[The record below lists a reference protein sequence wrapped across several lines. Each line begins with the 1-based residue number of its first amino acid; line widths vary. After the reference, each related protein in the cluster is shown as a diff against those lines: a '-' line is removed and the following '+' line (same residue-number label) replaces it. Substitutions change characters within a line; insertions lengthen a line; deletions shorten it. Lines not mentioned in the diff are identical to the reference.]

1 MRAEPRVDD
10 AVDVVHGEAVVD
22 SIGVRPSP
30 AFAQARGLR
39 VQGRVG
45 VKRGFRSAG
54 GAGREDDERAVR
66 GRLEVRRGVDAG
78 GDASEV
84 EGYRG
89 RVRVASGMDRGDAR
103 DGDGARDSVHRGAE
117 RVRGEDDIDARLGE
131 AVREL
136 GGWVRGGEGD
146 RRRAHAPHSE
156 HRGDVFRSGVRHH
169 RDRRPAGGAVRGDGD

>member
-1 MRAEPRVDD
+1 
-10 AVDVVHGEAVVD
+10 
-22 SIGVRPSP
+22 
-30 AFAQARGLR
+30 
-39 VQGRVG
+39 
-45 VKRGFRSAG
+45 
-54 GAGREDDERAVR
+54 
-66 GRLEVRRGVDAG
+66 
-78 GDASEV
+78 
-84 EGYRG
+84 
-89 RVRVASGMDRGDAR
+89 MDRGDAR

-169 RDRRPAGGAVRGDGD
+169 RDRRPAGCRPRRRGLTRRTSRPGQARAETTDALDAARRSP